1 MIIQCPSCRF
11 ERDLPEASLRPGKKY
26 KITCPRCSNIFHF
39 TLPVEEEEAP
49 AAFEAPVQPA
59 PQVPAPEAPAERSDF
74 TAPASSEDAASA
86 SAVAPVTAPEDGAP
100 AASEP
105 SAPAMPE
112 RPAVPHLPTEQDGDD
127 PLPPGAEIPQFLR
140 EEPKPEPAPEKKE
153 PEPEAPSEPSG
164 FWEHWQS
171 TREHVR
177 QYDEAQDTGAYVRRD
192 GRPAGAPWESPE
204 YYGFWGS
211 FSRTLLGVMFRP
223 REFFSNVRCANSAVR
238 PILFYV
244 LLSLFQV
251 LAARLWTMQALREI
265 SATATDPQMLA
276 MSENLMQSLNMPL
289 TLLITP
295 FFSIFQ
301 AVIVAGLYHLM
312 IRLVQPDRADYSTTL
327 RVVCY
332 SVAPMVL
339 CIVPF
344 VGSLIASIWFTVAV
358 FVGCRYALRLTWT
371 RALLAFLPLYIL
383 ELALVSQLPALMAGM

>member
-1 MIIQCPSCRF
+1 MNIQCPSCRF
-11 ERDLPEASLRPGKKY
+11 ERDIPEASLRPGKKY
-26 KITCPRCSNIFHF
+26 KITCPRCANIFHVS
-39 TLPVEEEEAP
+39 LPEEGE
-49 AAFEAPVQPA
+49 
-59 PQVPAPEAPAERSDF
+59 
-74 TAPASSEDAASA
+74 
-86 SAVAPVTAPEDGAP
+86 
-100 AASEP
+100 
-105 SAPAMPE
+105 APAMPE
-112 RPAVPHLPTEQDGDD
+112 AAAQPAAPASAQGVLESQAAPAPADEGASPSYAGRSEEGSAPAADAAPEKPAVPHLPTEQDGDD
-127 PLPPGAEIPQFLR
+127 PLPPGAEIPQFTR
-140 EEPKPEPAPEKKE
+140 EEHKPVQAGKE
-153 PEPEAPSEPSG
+153 PEPEVPAEPSNI
-164 FWEHWQS
+164 WERWQN

-177 QYDEAQDTGAYVRRD
+177 QYDEEQDSGMGVRRD

-211 FSRTLLGVMFRP
+211 FSRTLLGVLFHP
-223 REFFSNVRCANSAVR
+223 RDFFSNVRCANSAVR

-301 AVIVAGLYHLM
+301 AVIVAGIYHLM
-312 IRLVQPDRADYSTTL
+312 IRIVQPDRADFSTTL

-344 VGSLIASIWFTVAV
+344 VGSLLASIWFTVAV
-358 FVGCRYALRLTWT
+358 FIGCRYALRLTWT
-371 RALLAFLPLYIL
+371 RTLLALLPLYIL

>member
-1 MIIQCPSCRF
+1 MIIRCPSCRF
-11 ERDLPEASLRPGKKY
+11 ERDVPEASLRPGKKY
-26 KITCPRCSNIFHF
+26 KVTCPRCSNIFHF
-39 TLPVEEEEAP
+39 SLPEEEEL
-49 AAFEAPVQPA
+49 EAPW
-59 PQVPAPEAPAERSDF
+59 PAEHSAQPEIQPTRQEASEES
-74 TAPASSEDAASA
+74 PAVAASPA
-86 SAVAPVTAPEDGAP
+86 EAAPVERP
-100 AASEP
+100 
-105 SAPAMPE
+105 
-112 RPAVPHLPTEQDGDD
+112 RPAVPHLPTEQEGDD
-127 PLPPGAEIPQFLR
+127 PLPPGAEIPQFTR
-140 EEPKPEPAPEKKE
+140 EEPKAEPVKEAPEQEK
-153 PEPEAPSEPSG
+153 PEEPSNI
-164 FWEHWQS
+164 WERWQN

-177 QYDEAQDTGAYVRRD
+177 QYDEEQYSGQFVHRD

-211 FSRTLLGVMFRP
+211 FSRTLLGVLFHP
-223 REFFSNVRCANSAVR
+223 REFFSNVRCSNSAVR

-312 IRLVQPDRADYSTTL
+312 IRIVQPNKADFSTTL

-358 FVGCRYALRLTWT
+358 FVGCRYALNLSWT
-371 RALLAFLPLYIL
+371 KTLLALLPLYIL